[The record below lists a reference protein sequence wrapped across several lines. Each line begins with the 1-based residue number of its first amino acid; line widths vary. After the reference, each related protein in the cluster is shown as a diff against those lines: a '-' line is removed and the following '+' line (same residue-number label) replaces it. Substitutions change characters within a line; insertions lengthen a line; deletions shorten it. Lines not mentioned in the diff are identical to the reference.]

1 MLVKMTAVCPC
12 SDSKHYRQT
21 VFMALIT
28 ALKAA
33 FLRARRGLAQVFA
46 AFHASTRFLPVRLRL
61 CACEYARKANGK
73 RGKMFNRA
81 RVLKVGYCGYRCV
94 VALLLCVLPKKC
106 GVISVARCFMA
117 VSFCEVLNS
126 NAPRLCC
133 GGNGVTEG
141 NSEG

>member
-1 MLVKMTAVCPC
+1 MTAACPC

-21 VFMALIT
+21 VFIALIT
-28 ALKAA
+28 ALKS
-33 FLRARRGLAQVFA
+33 RVFA
-46 AFHASTRFLPVRLRL
+46 RSSRFGASFCCFHARTRFLPVCPRSCMCE
-61 CACEYARKANGK
+61 CAHRASGK

-81 RVLKVGYCGYRCV
+81 RVRKVGYCGYRCV

-106 GVISVARCFMA
+106 GVISVAHCFMA
-117 VSFCEVLNS
+117 INFCEVLNS

>member
-1 MLVKMTAVCPC
+1 MLVAVW
-12 SDSKHYRQT
+12 RE
-21 VFMALIT
+21 F
-28 ALKAA
+28 
-33 FLRARRGLAQVFA
+33 FA
-46 AFHASTRFLPVRLRL
+46 AFHARTRFLPVRSRL
-61 CACEYARKANGK
+61 CACEYAHKANEK

-81 RVLKVGYCGYRCV
+81 RVRKGEYCGYRCV
-94 VALLLCVLPKKC
+94 VALLCVLSKKG

-117 VSFCEVLNS
+117 VNFCEVLNS